1 MRISIKFFTIA
12 ILLALVVTV
21 SGVSILAA
29 DAQVSLSKDKFTKAE
44 AEEIIATYSNVTGG
58 QPWIGLYHRDTVPAP
73 GTGSALAWKDISA
86 GNGTFDLKGL
96 QDAAAWEAA
105 TTGDYKLCI
114 FSDYDPVDGVYPLIA
129 EVNFSIIDSTPTL
142 SLNKTTFT
150 KAEVEEI
157 VATYENVTG
166 SQTWMGIYDRNDT
179 PGAGEVKSLAWKD
192 IPSGSGTFDFSN
204 LSDADDWNNTTKGE
218 FKICVFANYDKVD
231 GIYPILAQVD
241 FTLVEETGG
250 EEGPGTEE
258 PGTEPVTDTGDNF
271 GIIAV
276 AFVLLALS
284 GAGVLF
290 LKKQKA

>member
-1 MRISIKFFTIA
+1 M
-12 ILLALVVTV
+12 LALVVTV

-86 GNGTFDLKGL
+86 GNGTLILKDFQMQQHGKQL
-96 QDAAAWEAA
+96 QQVITNYAFFQ
-105 TTGDYKLCI
+105 I
-114 FSDYDPVDGVYPLIA
+114 MIPVDGVYPLIA